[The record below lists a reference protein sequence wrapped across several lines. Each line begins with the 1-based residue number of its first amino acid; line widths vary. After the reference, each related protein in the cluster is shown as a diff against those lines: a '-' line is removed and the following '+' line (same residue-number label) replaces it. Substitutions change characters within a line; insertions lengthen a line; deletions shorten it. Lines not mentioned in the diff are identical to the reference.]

1 MMSLDWNNENYSVSP
16 ANFEVME
23 DHKDWSLKKIK
34 IHDVTLRDGEQ
45 QIGVG
50 FQKEEKIVIAEKL
63 AEAGIH
69 RIEAGMP
76 ATSKDDA
83 AAISEI
89 VKKDLGPEIFAFC
102 RSVLDDIRI
111 AKDCGV
117 HGVVVEIPSSEQMIT
132 HSYQWT
138 VEKAVGLVVNAT
150 NLAHE
155 LGLKVVLFTM
165 DSTRARFDWL
175 ANLILSVRKDG
186 YFDSYTLV
194 DTQGVISPTACRQ
207 MVRKLKQIIDSPIEG
222 HFHNDLGLANANSL
236 AAMEE
241 GVDVLHSTV
250 LGMGPRAG
258 QAATEQLAVAIKLL
272 YGIDTGIKIDKFFDL
287 AQMVSR
293 LAPHRFPL
301 NQPVVGESLFK
312 IESGIPASWWLRI
325 KEDHPLAFYGILP
338 SLMGHKEVEIVL
350 GKGSGLPSVKYWL
363 GKLGLQ
369 SSEELHPEILTRIKK
384 MAIEKKG
391 LVSPDEFSEIVKDV
405 NNLNQ

>member
-1 MMSLDWNNENYSVSP
+1 MSIEWNTENYSVSP
-16 ANFEVME
+16 ANFEVLE
-23 DHKDWSLKKIK
+23 DHKDWAVKKIK

-50 FQKEEKIVIAEKL
+50 FRKEEKIAIAEKL

-89 VKKDLGPEIFAFC
+89 VKRDLGPEVFAFC

-132 HSYQWT
+132 YSYQWT
-138 VEKAVGLVVNAT
+138 VEKAIDLVVKAT

-155 LGLKVVLFTM
+155 LGLKVVLFNM
-165 DSTRARFDWL
+165 DSSRARFDWL

-186 YFDSYTLV
+186 YFDSYAIV
-194 DTQGVISPTACRQ
+194 DTQGVISPTACRYL
-207 MVRKLKQIIDSPIEG
+207 VRKLRNIIESPIEG

-241 GVDVLHSTV
+241 GVDVIHSTV

-258 QAATEQLAVAIKLL
+258 QAATEQIAVALRLL
-272 YGIDTGIKIDKFFDL
+272 YGIDIGIKTDKLFEL
-287 AQMVSR
+287 AHLVSK
-293 LAPHRFPL
+293 LAPHQLPL
-301 NQPVVGESLFK
+301 NQPLVGDSLFK
-312 IESGIPASWWLRI
+312 IESGIPASWWIRI
-325 KEDHPLAFYGILP
+325 NEDHPLAFYGMLP
-338 SLMGHKEVEIVL
+338 SLVGHKEVEIVL

-363 GKLGLQ
+363 GKLGLE
-369 SSEELHPEILTRIKK
+369 SSDKVHPEILVRIKK
-384 MAIEKKG
+384 LAIEKKG
-391 LVSPDEFSEIVKDV
+391 LVSQDEFIKIVESV
-405 NNLNQ
+405 NLENG